1 MLRRT
6 IVVVAL
12 LFSGTAPLPADITRV
27 DSAALEELMKQ
38 GVPVIDIRTPEEWR
52 TTGVIEGSRLLTFFD
67 SQGRYDVPAWLA
79 GLSEIAAPDE
89 PVAIICHS
97 GGRSAVVTRFLDSQ
111 VEYRRI
117 HDVHEGIARW
127 IEEGRPT
134 VEPEG

>member
-6 IVVVAL
+6 ILVVAL
-12 LFSGTAPLPADITRV
+12 LAGAAPLHADITRV

-38 GVPVIDIRTPEEWR
+38 GVPVVDIRTPEEWQA
-52 TTGVIEGSRLLTFFD
+52 TGVIEGSRLLTFFD
-67 SQGRYDVPAWLA
+67 SQGRHNVPAWLA

-111 VEYRRI
+111 VEYRRV

>member
-6 IVVVAL
+6 ILVVAL
-12 LFSGTAPLPADITRV
+12 LAGAAPLSADITRV

-38 GVPVIDIRTPEEWR
+38 GVPVVDIRTPEEWR
-52 TTGVIEGSRLLTFFD
+52 ATGVIEGSRLLTFFD

-111 VEYRRI
+111 VEYRRV